1 MGAQPGLQRHLH
13 PHSTEPY
20 TPDNLLRSIH
30 MSHRTWIARLSAIA
44 ILASVSSISLS
55 VTPAEA
61 QFGSRLKERLKKNA
75 EDKAIDKA
83 VEKENDAIDAA
94 TSGKAD
100 E

>member
-1 MGAQPGLQRHLH
+1 
-13 PHSTEPY
+13 
-20 TPDNLLRSIH
+20 
-30 MSHRTWIARLSAIA
+30 MSHGTWIARLSAIA

-83 VEKENDAIDAA
+83 VEKQDDAIDAA

-100 E
+100 GDTSPGPKR